1 MSERTWRFDSS
12 QPHDVRMNLVPD
24 GSDQT
29 SIVWF
34 RRDLRVHDLPA
45 LAAAVEA
52 GPVVPCFVFD
62 HRLLTGGRFVSP
74 TRVRFMLG
82 CLEQLRGSLIERGS
96 DLILRHGEPESVLPE
111 LAAETGA
118 RHVHWTADVSPW
130 AVSRDGRVADTLD
143 RAGLGHTAHPG
154 AYIVDDPG
162 PIRSGKG
169 TPYTVYSPFYKAWL
183 EVERRELEDPP
194 ERIESPDAIEPGEM
208 PSLAELGLEGEAIGT
223 SFAPGEAA
231 AREAARAYLNGGL
244 TEYAATRNEP
254 AGGSSRLSPYIRW
267 GCLSPLELEHKF
279 GLQQGKGSRV
289 YRKELAWREFYASV
303 LKNFPEVAE
312 LEFQERYR
320 GTLNWQ
326 SDDELLEAWQ
336 QGRTGYPLVDAG
348 MRELLG
354 DGWMHNR
361 VRMVVA
367 SFLTKD
373 LHLDWRE
380 GERWFMERLVDGDM
394 ASNNG
399 GWQWT
404 TSVGTDPAPYFQRMF
419 NPMTQ
424 QERFDPKGEYVRRWV
439 PELRKVPDEH
449 LVRPW
454 LMDEEQQRASGCE
467 IGTDYPA
474 PVIDHAEER
483 RFAVERYRAAADR
496 DDQAG

>member
-1 MSERTWRFDSS
+1 MAAEGNDE
-12 QPHDVRMNLVPD
+12 
-24 GSDQT
+24 T
-29 SIVWF
+29 SVVWF
-34 RRDLRVHDLPA
+34 RRDLRVYDLPA

-52 GPVVPCFVFD
+52 GPVVPCFIFD
-62 HRLLTGGRFVSP
+62 DRLLTRGRFVSP

-82 CLEQLRGSLIERGS
+82 CLEDLRGSLRERGS
-96 DLILRHGEPESVLPE
+96 DLILRRGSPESVLPE
-111 LAAETGA
+111 LAEEVGA
-118 RHVHWTADVSPW
+118 SHVHWTADISPW
-130 AVSRDGRVADTLD
+130 AVWRDGRVGNALD
-143 RAGLGHTAHPG
+143 RAEIGHTAHPG
-154 AYIVDDPG
+154 AYVVDDPG
-162 PIRSGKG
+162 PILSGKG

-194 ERIESPDAIEPGEM
+194 ESIETPEGIEPGEM
-208 PSLAELGLEGEAIGT
+208 PTVEQLGLEGEAAET
-223 SFAPGEAA
+223 SFEPGEAA
-231 AREAARAYLNGGL
+231 ARKEARAYLNDGL
-244 TEYAATRNEP
+244 SEYAATRNQP
-254 AGGSSRLSPYIRW
+254 TGGSSRLSPYMRW
-267 GCLSPLELEHKF
+267 GCVSPLELELKF
-279 GLQQGKGSRV
+279 GLREGKGPRV

-303 LKNFPEVAE
+303 LKNFPEVAR

-326 SDDELLEAWQ
+326 SDHALLAAWQ
-336 QGRTGYPLVDAG
+336 QGKTGYPLIDAG

-380 GERWFMERLVDGDM
+380 GEKWFMERLVDGDM

-424 QERFDPKGEYVRRWV
+424 QERFDPSGEYVRRWV
-439 PELRKVPDEH
+439 PELREVPDEH

-454 LMDEEQQRASGCE
+454 LMDEAQQKASSCE
-467 IGTDYPA
+467 IGADYPA

-483 RFAVERYRAAADR
+483 RFAIERYRAAAGSD
-496 DDQAG
+496 G

>member
-1 MSERTWRFDSS
+1 MAAEGNDE
-12 QPHDVRMNLVPD
+12 
-24 GSDQT
+24 T
-29 SIVWF
+29 SVVWF
-34 RRDLRVHDLPA
+34 RRDLRVYDLPA

-52 GPVVPCFVFD
+52 GPVVPCFIFD
-62 HRLLTGGRFVSP
+62 DRLLTRGRFVSP

-82 CLEQLRGSLIERGS
+82 CLEDLRGSLRERGS
-96 DLILRHGEPESVLPE
+96 DLILRRGSPESVLLE
-111 LAAETGA
+111 LAEEVGA
-118 RHVHWTADVSPW
+118 NHVHWTADISPW
-130 AVSRDGRVADTLD
+130 AVWRDGRVGDALD
-143 RAGLGHTAHPG
+143 RTGIGHTAHPG

-162 PIRSGKG
+162 PILSGKG

-194 ERIESPDAIEPGEM
+194 ESIETPEGIESGEM
-208 PSLAELGLEGEAIGT
+208 PTVEQLGLEGEAAET
-223 SFAPGEAA
+223 SFEPGEAA
-231 AREAARAYLNGGL
+231 ARQEARAYLNDGL
-244 TEYAATRNEP
+244 SEYAATRNQP
-254 AGGSSRLSPYIRW
+254 TGGSSRLSPYMRW
-267 GCLSPLELEHKF
+267 GCVSPLELELKF
-279 GLQQGKGSRV
+279 GLREGKGPRV

-303 LKNFPEVAE
+303 LKNFPEVAR

-326 SDDELLEAWQ
+326 SDHALLAAWQ
-336 QGRTGYPLVDAG
+336 QGETGYPLIDAG

-424 QERFDPKGEYVRRWV
+424 QERFDPSGEYVRRWV
-439 PELRKVPDEH
+439 PELREVPDEH

-454 LMDEEQQRASGCE
+454 LMDEAQQKASSCE
-467 IGTDYPA
+467 IGADYPA

-483 RFAVERYRAAADR
+483 RFAIERYRAAAGSD
-496 DDQAG
+496 G